1 MSTIMFCKEHKVNRQ
16 SENKV
21 QRTSLQFLKNKKN
34 KWEIIDLNSYLTV
47 LNTNSM
53 DKRIL

>member
-21 QRTSLQFLKNKKN
+21 TSLKFLKKTAT
-34 KWEIIDLNSYLTV
+34 KWESIDLNSYLTV

-53 DKRIL
+53 EKRIL